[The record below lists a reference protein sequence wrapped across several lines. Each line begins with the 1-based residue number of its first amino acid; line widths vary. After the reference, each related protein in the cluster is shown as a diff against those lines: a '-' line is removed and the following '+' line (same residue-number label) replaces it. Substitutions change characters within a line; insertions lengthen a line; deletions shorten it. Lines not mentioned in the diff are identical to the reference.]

1 MRHPMS
7 SPDRFF
13 RLIPLIAASS
23 LAACGL
29 NPFAK
34 DEPGQTASSQ
44 PVVAQSAPQSTTAQ
58 QRYNQPRR
66 TTTVQA
72 EPVYMSQAAGSSSP
86 VKLRA
91 NHPDR
96 YTVVRGD
103 TLWDISARFLED
115 PWLWPEIWQV
125 NPQIDNPHLIYP
137 GDIISLVYVDGRP
150 QLRLQRGGAAPAG
163 LRTERMSPEIRSQPL
178 DQAIDTIPYDLVAP
192 FISRP
197 AVIEKGEAKRLPYV
211 LSTKGHL
218 IAGADFEVYVRGGEF
233 AEGERYNVMHIGEKL
248 RDPDD
253 GDVLGYQGIYAGE
266 GRVVRAGDPATVYL
280 RETER
285 EVLEGD
291 RLIQADVR
299 PRLDFIP
306 RAPDQD
312 VAGSIMS
319 VIDGVALVGQYQ
331 IVAINR
337 GQRHGL
343 AAGHVLAIYQAGDKV
358 RDPYKGGVLSGVIGG
373 RVKLPEEHAGELMV
387 FRTYDRMSY
396 ALVMEAT
403 SEIRVGDRVRNPN

>member
-1 MRHPMS
+1 MRYPMS
-7 SPDRFF
+7 SSDRFF
-13 RLIPLIAASS
+13 RLIPLLAASF
-23 LAACGL
+23 LTACSL

-34 DEPGQTASSQ
+34 DEQPSSSGMASSGEQAMTQ
-44 PVVAQSAPQSTTAQ
+44 PVQVARPAAPYVASPAAQPAYQSAPAPSA
-58 QRYNQPRR
+58 
-66 TTTVQA
+66 
-72 EPVYMSQAAGSSSP
+72 SP
-86 VKLRA
+86 VRLRA
-91 NHPDR
+91 DHPDR

-137 GDIISLVYVDGRP
+137 GDVISLVYVDGRP
-150 QLRLQRGGAAPAG
+150 QLRVDRGGAAPTG
-163 LRTERMSPEIRSQPL
+163 LRTERLSPQIRSAPL
-178 DQAIDTIPYDLVAP
+178 DQAIETIPYDLIKP

-218 IAGADFEVYVRGGEF
+218 IAGADHEVYVRGSDF
-233 AEGERYNVMHIGEKL
+233 NEGTRYSIVHVGEKL

-253 GDVLGYQGIYAGE
+253 GDVLGYEGIYAGE
-266 GRVVRAGDPATVYL
+266 GRIIRDGDPATLYL
-280 RETER
+280 KETER

-291 RLIQADVR
+291 RLVPSDAR

-306 RAPDQD
+306 RAPEQA
-312 VAGSIMS
+312 VSGSIIS
-319 VIDGVALVGQYQ
+319 VFDGVALIGQYQ

-337 GQRHGL
+337 GQRHGVEP
-343 AAGHVLAIYQAGDKV
+343 GHVLAIYQAGDKV
-358 RDPYKGGVLSGVIGG
+358 RDPYKAGMLGSLLGG
-373 RVKLPEEHAGELMV
+373 RVRLPEERAGEMMV
-387 FRTYDRMSY
+387 FRSYDRMSY

-403 SEIRVGDRVRNPN
+403 SEIRVGDKIQNPD

>member
-34 DEPGQTASSQ
+34 DEPNQTSSSQ
-44 PVVAQSAPQSTTAQ
+44 PVVAQSAPQTTSQ
-58 QRYNQPRR
+58 SPRYNPPRR
-66 TTTVQA
+66 TQPVQA
-72 EPVYMSQAAGSSSP
+72 QPVYTAPAASSSP
-86 VKLRA
+86 VRLRA

-137 GDIISLVYVDGRP
+137 GDVISLVYVDGRP
-150 QLRLQRGGAAPAG
+150 QLRLERGGAAPAG
-163 LRTERMSPEIRSQPL
+163 LRTERLSPEIRSQAL
-178 DQAIDTIPYDLVAP
+178 DQAIDTIPYDLIAP

-218 IAGADFEVYVRGGEF
+218 IAGADFEVYVRGGQF
-233 AEGERYNVMHIGEKL
+233 DDGARYNVMHIGDKL

-253 GDVLGYQGIYAGE
+253 GDVLGYEGIYAGE
-266 GRVVRAGDPATVYL
+266 GRIVRGGDPATLYL

-291 RLIQADVR
+291 RLIQADAR

-306 RAPDQD
+306 RAPDQQ
-312 VAGSIMS
+312 VSGSIMS

-343 AAGHVLAIYQAGDKV
+343 APGHVLAIYQAGDKV
-358 RDPYKGGVLSGVIGG
+358 RDPYQSGMLSGVLGS
-373 RVKLPEEHAGELMV
+373 RVKLPEEHAGEMMV
-387 FRTYDRMSY
+387 FRSYDRMSY
-396 ALVMEAT
+396 ALVLEAT
-403 SEIRVGDRVRNPN
+403 SEIRLGDKVRNPD